1 MSDFY
6 SQIDDKEFIQVIA
19 EQFYLYM
26 QTRDDDVVSS
36 DFQVTTGQSAIEV
49 AEHMVEVITKQEL
62 PQPRTISHDATVCR
76 MHDGYPIFT
85 LFAAKK

>member
-1 MSDFY
+1 VSDLY
-6 SQIDDKEFIQVIA
+6 TEIDDPDFIQVIA

-26 QTRDDDVVSS
+26 QTTDDDVVVS
-36 DFQVTTGQSAIEV
+36 DFLITTGQSAIDV
-49 AEHMVEVITKQEL
+49 AVRMVEVITNQEY
-62 PQPRTISHDATVCR
+62 PQPRNISHDATAGR

>member
-6 SQIDDKEFIQVIA
+6 SQVDDKEFIHVIA

-49 AEHMVEVITKQEL
+49 AERMIEVITNQEF
-62 PQPRTISHDATVCR
+62 PQHRQISHDATAGK
-76 MHDGYPIFT
+76 MHEGYPVFT

>member
-6 SQIDDKEFIQVIA
+6 SQIDDKEFIPVIA

-36 DFQVTTGQSAIEV
+36 DFQVTTGQSATEV
-49 AEHMVEVITKQEL
+49 AEHMVEVITNKEF
-62 PQPRTISHDATVCR
+62 PQPRTISHDATVGR

-85 LFAAKK
+85 LFAQKK

>member
-6 SQIDDKEFIQVIA
+6 SEIDDKEFIQVIA

-26 QTRDDDVVSS
+26 QTRDEDVVSS
-36 DFQVTTGQSAIEV
+36 DFQVKTGQSAIEV
-49 AEHMVEVITKQEL
+49 AERMMEVITDQEF
-62 PQPRTISHDATVCR
+62 PQPRKISHDANAGRT
-76 MHDGYPIFT
+76 HDGYPIFT